1 MPLAQAI
8 YGGHSQ
14 NQNRNYRGNKSK
26 YTDGMNKNIL
36 QTKRSLN
43 QPVAN
48 SVDQMRMQAFK
59 NNMKEISQ
67 NVKRHEESLS
77 ILNNIGHKGGS
88 NVHKSPSRPED
99 QIGNNLELNF
109 QGGIGE
115 AGASN
120 TQQLTGI
127 ANNIGIS
134 RTRVKGLQNSHSNK
148 RLPTWK
154 AQGQSSLIT
163 SEKGISSPTFER
175 GGIADRSLDRVSA
188 NAKGNLFSGGG
199 NVLQSRAELL
209 QNEYKKVIENHPGT
223 IIGPGMSKYDDTDFL
238 SRMFTKGPNQEKNEN
253 LGLNRQE
260 SSEVLHKSQSV
271 KMLGDSTLNTAALA
285 ISNAN

>member
-1 MPLAQAI
+1 M
-8 YGGHSQ
+8 
-14 NQNRNYRGNKSK
+14 
-26 YTDGMNKNIL
+26 
-36 QTKRSLN
+36 
-43 QPVAN
+43 
-48 SVDQMRMQAFK
+48 
-59 NNMKEISQ
+59 
-67 NVKRHEESLS
+67 
-77 ILNNIGHKGGS
+77 
-88 NVHKSPSRPED
+88 
-99 QIGNNLELNF
+99 
-109 QGGIGE
+109 
-115 AGASN
+115 
-120 TQQLTGI
+120 
-127 ANNIGIS
+127 
-134 RTRVKGLQNSHSNK
+134 
-148 RLPTWK
+148 
-154 AQGQSSLIT
+154 IT

-238 SRMFTKGPNQEKNEN
+238 SRMFTLGPNQEKNEN

-271 KMLGDSTLNTAALA
+271 KMLGDLTSHKVVPA